1 MRNEIAQNDKKT
13 INKIR
18 WSLIIIF
25 FIFNVLLIFTYK
37 NPNLN
42 YYL

>member
-1 MRNEIAQNDKKT
+1 MRNEITQNVKKT

-18 WSLIIIF
+18 WALIIVF

-42 YYL
+42 YYS